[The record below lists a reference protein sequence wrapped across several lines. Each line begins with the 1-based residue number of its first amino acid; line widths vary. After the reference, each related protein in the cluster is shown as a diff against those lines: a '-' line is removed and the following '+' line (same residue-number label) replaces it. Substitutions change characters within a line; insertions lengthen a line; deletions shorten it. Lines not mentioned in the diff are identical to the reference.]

1 MRLKIVHGWK
11 DLPEEQRGAAVA
23 LGNFDGVHRGHQQV
37 IAQAAKAAL
46 ALKVPLGV
54 VTFDPHPRRLFR
66 PSEPA
71 FKLMTHDQQ
80 ARALEAL
87 GVDIL
92 YLLPFDF
99 EMASFGDREFVER
112 VLVGG
117 QGCAGQVRKGLGVR
131 HVAVG
136 FDISFGR
143 GRTGSADLMKAYGA
157 DFGFSVSVAEPV
169 ASRDGEK
176 FSSTAVRD
184 ALRDGHPEQAARILG
199 RPFAIEGVVR
209 RGQQLGRQLG
219 FPTANVEVEDYVVP
233 RLGVYATR
241 TRLPDGRVVPG
252 VANLGNNPTTGMV
265 ETRLETWLFD
275 FDEDLYGQVLE
286 TELIAFLRPELKFD
300 SIELLVEQVLRDE
313 VAARAIVAPG
323 F

>member
-1 MRLKIVHGWK
+1 MHLKTVHAWK
-11 DLPEEQRGAAVA
+11 NLPPEERGASVA

-46 ALKVPLGV
+46 DGKSPLGV
-54 VTFDPHPRRLFR
+54 ITFDPHPRRLFR
-66 PSEPA
+66 PTEPA
-71 FKLMTHDQQ
+71 FKLMTHPQQ
-80 ARALEAL
+80 ARALGGL
-87 GVDIL
+87 GVDLL

-99 EMASFGDREFVER
+99 EMASFGDREFVEK
-112 VLVGG
+112 VLVE
-117 QGCAGQVRKGLGVR
+117 GLGVK
-131 HVAVG
+131 HVAAG

-143 GRTGSADLMKAYGA
+143 GRTGSGDLLRVYGEEY
-157 DFGFSVSVAEPV
+157 GFTVSIAEPV

-176 FSSTAVRD
+176 FSSTGVRD
-184 ALRDGHPEQAARILG
+184 ALRSGEPDQAARILG

-233 RLGVYATR
+233 KLGVYATR
-241 TRLPDGRVVPG
+241 TRLPDGREVPG
-252 VANLGNNPTTGMV
+252 VANLGNNPTTGEV

-275 FDEDLYGQVLE
+275 FDEDLYGQVIE
-286 TELIAFLRPELKFD
+286 TDLIAFLRPELKFD
-300 SIELLVEQVLRDE
+300 SIELMVEQIRRDE
-313 VAARAIVAPG
+313 QAARAIVAPA

>member
-1 MRLKIVHGWK
+1 MPLKTVHAWK
-11 DLPEEQRGAAVA
+11 DLSPEERGASVA

-46 ALKVPLGV
+46 AGKTPLGV

-66 PSEPA
+66 PTEPA
-71 FKLMTHDQQ
+71 FKLMTHPQQ
-80 ARALEAL
+80 ARALGGL
-87 GVDIL
+87 GVDLL

-99 EMASFGDREFVER
+99 EMASFGDREFVEK
-112 VLVGG
+112 VLVE
-117 QGCAGQVRKGLGVR
+117 GLGVK

-143 GRTGSADLMKAYGA
+143 GRSGSAELMKTYGA
-157 DFGFSVSVAEPV
+157 EYGFTVSVAEPV
-169 ASRDGEK
+169 ADVAAGREGEK
-176 FSSTAVRD
+176 FSSTGVRD

-233 RLGVYATR
+233 KLGVYATR
-241 TRLPDGRVVPG
+241 TRLPDGREVPG

-275 FDEDLYGQVLE
+275 FDEDLYGQIIE
-286 TELIAFLRPELKFD
+286 TDLVAFLRPELKFD
-300 SIELLVEQVLRDE
+300 SLELMIEQIRRDE
-313 VAARAIVAPG
+313 QAARAIVAPG

>member
-11 DLPEEQRGAAVA
+11 DLPDAERGAAVA

-37 IAQAAKAAL
+37 IAEAAKAAS

-54 VTFDPHPRRLFR
+54 ITFDPHPRRLFR

-99 EMASFGDREFVER
+99 EMASFNDREFVEK

-117 QGCAGQVRKGLGVR
+117 LGVK

-157 DFGFSVSVAEPV
+157 EYGFSVSVAEPV
-169 ASRDGEK
+169 ANREGEK
-176 FSSTAVRD
+176 FSSTGVRD
-184 ALRDGHPEQAARILG
+184 ALRDGHPEAAARILG

-233 RLGVYATR
+233 KLGVYATR
-241 TRLPDGRVVPG
+241 TRLPDGREVPG
-252 VANLGNNPTTGMV
+252 VANLGNNPTTGEV

-275 FDEDLYGQVLE
+275 FDEDLYGQTLE
-286 TELIAFLRPELKFD
+286 TDLLAFLRGDEKFD
-300 SIELLVEQVLRDE
+300 GLESLKAAIARDCD
-313 VAARAIVAPG
+313 AARAILLPG
-323 F
+323 L